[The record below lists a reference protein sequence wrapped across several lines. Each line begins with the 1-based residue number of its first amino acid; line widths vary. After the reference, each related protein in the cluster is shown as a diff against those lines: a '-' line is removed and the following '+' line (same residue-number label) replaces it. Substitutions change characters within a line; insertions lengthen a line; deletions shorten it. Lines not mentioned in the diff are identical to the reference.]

1 MDLTTLDEKKGRNL
15 NLESNAPKG
24 QFTPVSF
31 PTIARYAEI
40 YAWVAAEH
48 HPWKDL
54 RSDYEQADLGLLIQ
68 ATADSWLDNVSSSR
82 NSLGVRFSNYFR
94 NFGFKDFLRC
104 YNL

>member
-1 MDLTTLDEKKGRNL
+1 MNLTALDEKVEGRNL

-31 PTIARYAEI
+31 PTLARYAEI

-54 RSDYEQADLGLLIQ
+54 RQNMNKP
-68 ATADSWLDNVSSSR
+68 T
-82 NSLGVRFSNYFR
+82 
-94 NFGFKDFLRC
+94 
-104 YNL
+104 